1 MRKLEFVLGS
11 RSDRAVMVHFL
22 TAMLASNIGRNAYFV
37 CIIWYALTSANSTRV
52 ISILLFV
59 STLSQFLVSGAS
71 GYIADVADRRFL
83 VVGMDA
89 ARVAIV
95 ALTGYAIIAEMGMSV
110 LFFSVAL
117 YSMADRGYLTAMQA
131 IIPDLPRNAVT
142 ANSASY
148 LMMQLGTFL
157 GAGLAGF
164 LLNFL
169 SYGSALSLIS
179 STFVLSGALLAT
191 KRNLSFDRDRIE
203 AAGKG
208 RLKHFFAA
216 ENLIKY
222 RLILPTLIYSF
233 SFGVGILINALLA
246 VYVLKEMNGDAVLF
260 SKFEAAWA
268 LGGVLTCLVLAV
280 GWGST
285 LLKLDQPGY
294 LLLSGSALPLL
305 WILPL
310 PILEAIV
317 LVVLGVM
324 YNLSRISLDVRVQQC
339 VSTTSIGRAR
349 GAINSIATG
358 FGLLVYVLVGIVG
371 DAFPPSH
378 ILAGY
383 GLWAIVAV
391 GILKIAPGWRPV
403 YPRSGKD

>member
-1 MRKLEFVLGS
+1 MKKLEFVLGS
-11 RSDRAVMVHFL
+11 RSDRAVMVHFF

-37 CIIWYALTSANSTRV
+37 CIIWYALTLANSTRI

-71 GYIADVADRRFL
+71 GYIADVADRRFI
-83 VVGMDA
+83 VVSMDA

-131 IIPDLPRNAVT
+131 MIPDLPSNAVT

-148 LMMQLGTFL
+148 LMMQFGTFL

-169 SYGSALSLIS
+169 SYGVALSLIS

-191 KRNLSFDRDRIE
+191 KRNRSLDKDRIE
-203 AAGKG
+203 AASNG
-208 RLKHFFAA
+208 RRKYFLSV
-216 ENLIKY
+216 EQLIKY
-222 RLILPTLIYSF
+222 KLFLPTLIYSF

-246 VYVLKEMNGDAVLF
+246 VYVLNEMNGDAVMF

-268 LGGVLTCLVLAV
+268 VGGVLTCLVLAV

-285 LLKLDQPGY
+285 LLKLGQPGY

-310 PILEAIV
+310 PILVAIV

-324 YNLSRISLDVRVQQC
+324 YNLSRISLDVRVQHC

-371 DAFPPSH
+371 DAFLPSH

-391 GILKIAPGWRPV
+391 GILKFSAGCRPV